1 MEQIEWADDEVQDW
15 QKDQLTQYQP
25 SHHLQCATEWVR
37 FTGAMKMH
45 GRAWDLVDAAHAA
58 DPNHAAMVR
67 VAVTEP

>member
-37 FTGAMKMH
+37 FTGAMKVCV
-45 GRAWDLVDAAHAA
+45 RAREPIDTEKSAAVAA
-58 DPNHAAMVR
+58 LDW
-67 VAVTEP
+67 